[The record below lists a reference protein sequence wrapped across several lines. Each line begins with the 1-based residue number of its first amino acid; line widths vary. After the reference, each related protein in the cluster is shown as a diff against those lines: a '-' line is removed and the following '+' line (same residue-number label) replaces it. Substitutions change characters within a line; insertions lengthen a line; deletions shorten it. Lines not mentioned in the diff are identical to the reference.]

1 MNAMPNEPTPIA
13 GGGGPPYDADMDRRL
28 TVLETRFDTI
38 LPTLATK
45 SDLESLR
52 SEMRVEMEK
61 FRSEFRRDMD
71 KLRVEVGEKIN
82 DAMKWMIGLFITFFI
97 GMLGVN
103 FVMLNTLKSLIAA
116 GPAPVSQHAAPGAS
130 KQDATSPSATTKRP
144 A

>member
-45 SDLESLR
+45 SDLETLR
-52 SEMRVEMEK
+52 SEMRVEIE
-61 FRSEFRRDMD
+61 
-71 KLRVEVGEKIN
+71 KLRVAVAEKIN
-82 DAMKWMIGLFITFFI
+82 DAMKWMIGLFVTFFI

-103 FVMLNTLKSLIAA
+103 FVMFNTLKNLISA
-116 GPAPVSQHAAPGAS
+116 GPAPVSQLASPASS
-130 KQDATSPSATTKRP
+130 KQDAPLPPALARP
-144 A
+144 PQQ

>member
-13 GGGGPPYDADMDRRL
+13 GGGGPPYDAEMDRRL

-38 LPTLATK
+38 LPNLATK

-52 SEMRVEMEK
+52 AEMRVEME
-61 FRSEFRRDMD
+61 R
-71 KLRVEVGEKIN
+71 LRTEVAEKIN

-103 FVMLNTLKSLIAA
+103 FAMLNSLKSLIAT
-116 GPAPVSQHAAPGAS
+116 GPAAVSQHADPASS
-130 KQDATSPSATTKRP
+130 KQDAPLPPAPVRP
-144 A
+144 PQ